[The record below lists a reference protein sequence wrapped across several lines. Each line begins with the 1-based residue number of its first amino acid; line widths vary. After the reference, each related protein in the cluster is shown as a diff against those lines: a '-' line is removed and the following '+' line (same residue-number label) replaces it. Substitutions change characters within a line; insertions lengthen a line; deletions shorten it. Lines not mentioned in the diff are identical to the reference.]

1 MAVAGE
7 LRCLTEPPL
16 DQWDALQLRHFLLS
30 LPDHQRLSRPLTLF
44 EQTCKKEIPTRHA
57 ISSLYSMMISP
68 SPESYPPF
76 MAKWENYLNTTFTP
90 AQKDRILHL
99 AHHSSIASKTQE
111 LGYKIVSRVPTVL
124 HAMFHQ
130 VSPLCT
136 VQLQITSHKME
147 SQKEEQKLTAGGNKR
162 FVIPSQE
169 PETTPVRPLFHAPSS
184 VLFHAPSSVS
194 STNVVSGGSYADYI
208 FNKEAKGPERKVVD
222 AKLTSSLEHTSLVP
236 NSGSAQKIQKGTL
249 RIQQCPQTMKADSG
263 SEKQPPSGMEGFGT
277 EQKTENGKGGPF
289 IVTSS
294 GGGPSAI
301 KDGKSV
307 GGKSCIVV
315 STRQRGNPLLKHVRN
330 IPWEFGDIVPDY
342 ILGDTCCAL
351 FLSLRYHNLNPEYI
365 HSRLKTLGQ
374 AYALRVLL
382 VQVDVKDPHFTLKEL
397 AKICIL
403 SDLTLILSWSP
414 DEAARYLET
423 YKCYE
428 QKPADAL
435 KERTESDFM
444 SKITDCLTTVK
455 SVNKTDSC
463 TLLTTFGTLS
473 DLANASRED
482 LSLCPGFGPQKAK
495 RLFDA
500 LHEPF
505 LKTK

>member
-1 MAVAGE
+1 ME
-7 LRCLTEPPL
+7 K
-16 DQWDALQLRHFLLS
+16 
-30 LPDHQRLSRPLTLF
+30 QR
-44 EQTCKKEIPTRHA
+44 
-57 ISSLYSMMISP
+57 
-68 SPESYPPF
+68 
-76 MAKWENYLNTTFTP
+76 
-90 AQKDRILHL
+90 
-99 AHHSSIASKTQE
+99 
-111 LGYKIVSRVPTVL
+111 G
-124 HAMFHQ
+124 
-130 VSPLCT
+130 
-136 VQLQITSHKME
+136 
-147 SQKEEQKLTAGGNKR
+147 EQKAASGGNKR

-169 PETTPVRPLFHAPSS
+169 PETIAVPS
-184 VLFHAPSSVS
+184 LFHAPSSVS
-194 STNVVSGGSYADYI
+194 STALVSGGSYADYI
-208 FNKEAKGPERKVVD
+208 FKKETKGPERKIVG
-222 AKLTSSLEHTSLVP
+222 AKLATGLEHKSLVLTSGSQLKGQEGASSLQLKGQEGASSLQLKRQEGASSLQLKGQEGASSLQLKGQEGASSLQLKRQEGASSLQLKGQEGASSLQLKRQEGASSLQLKGQQVASSLQIKGQEGASSLQLKGQEGVLSLQQYPQLMKGERSSQEKHP
-236 NSGSAQKIQKGTL
+236 NGK
-249 RIQQCPQTMKADSG
+249 
-263 SEKQPPSGMEGFGT
+263 EGFGT
-277 EQKTENGKGGPF
+277 ELKIGNVDPVKVASSAVGP
-289 IVTSS
+289 
-294 GGGPSAI
+294 PAI
-301 KDGKSV
+301 PAVKSV

-342 ILGDTCCAL
+342 VLGETCCAL

-382 VQVDVKDPHFTLKEL
+382 VQVDVKDPHFALKEL

-414 DEAARYLET
+414 EEAARYLET

-444 SKITDCLTTVK
+444 SRITDCLTTVK

-495 RLFDA
+495 RLFDT

-505 LKTK
+505 LKK